1 MLNIYPQGP
10 DGAEQ
15 GQFLA
20 TRRGGKRSDLG
31 SERSGEHLRYIT
43 KPWIQ
48 DDLGV
53 VKRPRLRRRPG
64 ATGSSRKAGA
74 LREEVSHRLRQ
85 LQSLCEAF
93 SKALHSWSKQAAS
106 RNRSVEEGNFAFH
119 PIAVG
124 GQRCAA
130 TDSSRGGRCSYPF
143 SSAPS
148 TDVRATEAEGRM
160 GGVPQYRKLV

>member
-31 SERSGEHLRYIT
+31 SERSREHLRYIT

-106 RNRSVEEGNFAFH
+106 RNRSVEEGNF
-119 PIAVG
+119 V
-124 GQRCAA
+124 CL

-148 TDVRATEAEGRM
+148 TDVKATEAEGRM